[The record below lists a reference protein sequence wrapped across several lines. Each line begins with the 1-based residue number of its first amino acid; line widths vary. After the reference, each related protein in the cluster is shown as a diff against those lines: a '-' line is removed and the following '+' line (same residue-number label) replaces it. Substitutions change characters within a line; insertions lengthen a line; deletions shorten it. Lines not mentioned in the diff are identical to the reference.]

1 MRPLTFSKQIHK
13 SILQLFILSSLSNG
27 AVSLLLSSCNN
38 CFYLLF
44 QYVLKD
50 SLYLYF
56 FISSISYGVQ
66 PSFKGC
72 GAMASVMLDILNLIL
87 IGLL

>member
-1 MRPLTFSKQIHK
+1 M
-13 SILQLFILSSLSNG
+13 
-27 AVSLLLSSCNN
+27 VLLAYCCLLVIIV
-38 CFYLLF
+38 FYLLF